1 MHNLVGYFKLNKNE
15 VEKEKIKK
23 LRVELERFYVL
34 SALQNKGI
42 GALIL
47 LKVLNITNH
56 YGGNFLWLGIWQKNK
71 MLLGFMNFKDSKS
84 LIHTLILLAKTGKL
98 IGL

>member
-1 MHNLVGYFKLNKNE
+1 MVFHFVFTMHNLVGYFKLNKNE

-23 LRVELERFYVL
+23 LRFELERFYVL

-56 YGGNFLWLGIWQKNK
+56 YGGNFLWLGIWQKK
-71 MLLGFMNFKDSKS
+71 QDATRFYEF
-84 LIHTLILLAKTGKL
+84 
-98 IGL
+98 

>member
-56 YGGNFLWLGIWQKNK
+56 YGGNFLWLGIWQKK
-71 MLLGFMNFKDSKS
+71 QDATRFYEF
-84 LIHTLILLAKTGKL
+84 
-98 IGL
+98 

>member
-1 MHNLVGYFKLNKNE
+1 MVFHFVFTMHNLVGYFKLNKNE
-15 VEKEKIKK
+15 VENEKIKK

-47 LKVLNITNH
+47 LKVLNITNN
-56 YGGNFLWLGIWQKNK
+56 YGGNFLWLGIWQKK
-71 MLLGFMNFKDSKS
+71 QDATRFYEF
-84 LIHTLILLAKTGKL
+84 
-98 IGL
+98 